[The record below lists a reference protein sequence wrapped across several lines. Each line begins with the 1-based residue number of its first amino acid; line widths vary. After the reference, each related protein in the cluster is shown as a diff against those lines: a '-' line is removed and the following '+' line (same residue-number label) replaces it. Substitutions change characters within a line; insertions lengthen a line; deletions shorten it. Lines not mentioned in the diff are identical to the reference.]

1 MFYVVIPTG
10 KNMAGQSSKMKSR
23 LSTIRYE
30 MTRDFIAHHTSK
42 IIPEFTSED
51 EQKMM
56 EIFEI
61 PDMKTCVVTGEKVAK
76 SGGDHLFEVRGYLKK
91 TGKVGIEQKWN
102 RLPVSTSENI
112 RYKKFKFTDDN
123 GKSYTKNIG
132 WEELTDAEFNLC
144 TPKQQRLYRNIRKWF
159 SYCDEKNVMLG
170 VEMPDGARIEMEKA
184 IDSAMDILLEGIE
197 RMKNTSSN

>member
-1 MFYVVIPTG
+1 
-10 KNMAGQSSKMKSR
+10 MAGQSSKMKSR

-76 SGGDHLFEVRGYLKK
+76 SGG
-91 TGKVGIEQKWN
+91 
-102 RLPVSTSENI
+102 LPVSTSENI

-123 GKSYTKNIG
+123 DKSYTKNIG

-144 TPKQQRLYRNIRKWF
+144 TSKQQRLYQNIRKWF
-159 SYCDEKNVMLG
+159 SYCEEKNVVLG
-170 VEMPDGARIEMEKA
+170 VEMPDAARIEMEKA
-184 IDSAMDILLEGIE
+184 IDSAMEILLEGIE

>member
-1 MFYVVIPTG
+1 
-10 KNMAGQSSKMKSR
+10 
-23 LSTIRYE
+23 

-42 IIPEFTSED
+42 IIPDFTEKD

-56 EIFEI
+56 DIFGI
-61 PDMKTCVVTGEKVAK
+61 PDLKTCVVTGEKVAK

-112 RYKKFKFTDDN
+112 RYKKFKFTDTN

-132 WEELTDAEFNLC
+132 WEELTEFEYENC
-144 TPKQQRLYRNIRKWF
+144 TPQQQKLYRNIRNWF
-159 SYCDEKNVMLG
+159 SYCEGKNVMLG
-170 VEMPDGARIEMEKA
+170 VEMPEPARIEMENA
-184 IDSAMDILLEGIE
+184 IESAMEILLHGIE
-197 RMKNTSSN
+197 NMKNTSSS

>member
-1 MFYVVIPTG
+1 
-10 KNMAGQSSKMKSR
+10 MAGQSSKMKSR

-91 TGKVGIEQKWN
+91 LAGLVLNKNGIDCRYQLAKTSAIRNSNSPMIMVNHIQRISGGK
-102 RLPVSTSENI
+102 
-112 RYKKFKFTDDN
+112 D
-123 GKSYTKNIG
+123 
-132 WEELTDAEFNLC
+132 
-144 TPKQQRLYRNIRKWF
+144 
-159 SYCDEKNVMLG
+159 
-170 VEMPDGARIEMEKA
+170 
-184 IDSAMDILLEGIE
+184 
-197 RMKNTSSN
+197 